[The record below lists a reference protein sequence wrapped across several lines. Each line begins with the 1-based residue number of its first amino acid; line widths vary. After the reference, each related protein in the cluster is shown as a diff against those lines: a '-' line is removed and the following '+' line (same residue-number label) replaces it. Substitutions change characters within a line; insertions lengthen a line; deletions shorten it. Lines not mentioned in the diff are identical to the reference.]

1 MISDTTLTN
10 LSNGLGVSAMLLI
23 VVYHFIAVNGKRMEA
38 QGGKTVADLVSSI
51 VEQKDYTDFDRLYR
65 NYSWDPILPR
75 KLARAEAACR
85 KQGLEQS
92 RGLREPERKD
102 IRM

>member
-38 QGGKTVADLVSSI
+38 QGGKTIGDMVSALLV
-51 VEQKDYTDFDRLYR
+51 VDK
-65 NYSWDPILPR
+65 
-75 KLARAEAACR
+75 
-85 KQGLEQS
+85 G
-92 RGLREPERKD
+92 
-102 IRM
+102 

>member
-38 QGGKTVADLVSSI
+38 QGGKTIADMVCSKLV
-51 VEQKDYTDFDRLYR
+51 VNKGQYLY
-65 NYSWDPILPR
+65 
-75 KLARAEAACR
+75 
-85 KQGLEQS
+85 S
-92 RGLREPERKD
+92 R
-102 IRM
+102 